1 MVQQQLQLDRDSDCQ
16 IKSESLNMADKREE
30 PEMTLVKVWGKG
42 QLTIPA
48 SIRKELNLKEETPL
62 TLVKV
67 GNVIL
72 MTPKVLQVDALA
84 KKARKEIKKAGLT
97 VDDIMADL
105 DSERDRYNKD
115 RYGT

>member
-1 MVQQQLQLDRDSDCQ
+1 
-16 IKSESLNMADKREE
+16 MA
-30 PEMTLVKVWGKG
+30 LVKVWGKG

-48 SIRKELNLKEETPL
+48 SIRKELNLTEETPL

-72 MTPKVLQVDALA
+72 MTPKVLQVDALV
-84 KKARKEIKKAGLT
+84 KKARKEMKKAGLT
-97 VDDIMADL
+97 IDDIMTDL
-105 DSERDRYNKD
+105 DRQRGRYNKD

>member
-1 MVQQQLQLDRDSDCQ
+1 
-16 IKSESLNMADKREE
+16 MAV
-30 PEMTLVKVWGKG
+30 VKIWGKG

-48 SIRKELNLKEETPL
+48 SIRKELNLMEETPL

-72 MTPKVLQVDALA
+72 MTPKLLQVDAVA
-84 KKARKEIKKAGLT
+84 KKAQKEMKKGRLT
-97 VDDIMADL
+97 VEDVLTDL
-105 DSERDRYNKD
+105 DRQRARYNKD

>member
-1 MVQQQLQLDRDSDCQ
+1 
-16 IKSESLNMADKREE
+16 MA
-30 PEMTLVKVWGKG
+30 LVRVWGRG

-48 SIRKELNLKEETPL
+48 SIRKELNLKEETLL

-97 VDDIMADL
+97 VNDIMADL
-105 DSERDRYNKD
+105 DRQRDRYNKD

>member
-1 MVQQQLQLDRDSDCQ
+1 
-16 IKSESLNMADKREE
+16 MA
-30 PEMTLVKVWGKG
+30 LVKVWGKG

-48 SIRKELNLKEETPL
+48 SIRRELNLKEETPL

-84 KKARKEIKKAGLT
+84 KKAQKNLKKTGLT
-97 VDDIMADL
+97 VDDVLADL
-105 DSERDRYNKD
+105 NLQRARYNKD

>member
-1 MVQQQLQLDRDSDCQ
+1 
-16 IKSESLNMADKREE
+16 MA
-30 PEMTLVKVWGKG
+30 LVKVWGKG

-72 MTPKVLQVDALA
+72 MTPKVLEIDALA
-84 KKARKEIKKAGLT
+84 KKARKEMKKSGLA
-97 VDDIMADL
+97 IEEILADL
-105 DSERDRYNKD
+105 DRERDRYNKE

>member
-1 MVQQQLQLDRDSDCQ
+1 
-16 IKSESLNMADKREE
+16 MA
-30 PEMTLVKVWGKG
+30 LVKVWGKG

-48 SIRKELNLKEETPL
+48 SIRKELNLTEETPL

-72 MTPKVLQVDALA
+72 MTPKILQADAVA
-84 KKARKEIKKAGLT
+84 KKAQKEMKKARLT
-97 VDDIMADL
+97 VDDILTDL
-105 DSERDRYNKD
+105 GRQRARYNKD

>member
-1 MVQQQLQLDRDSDCQ
+1 
-16 IKSESLNMADKREE
+16 MA
-30 PEMTLVKVWGKG
+30 LVKVRGKG
-42 QLTIPA
+42 HLTIPA

-84 KKARKEIKKAGLT
+84 KKARKEMKKAGLT
-97 VDDIMADL
+97 VDDILDDL
-105 DSERDRYNKD
+105 DLQRDRYNKD
-115 RYGT
+115 RYGA

>member
-1 MVQQQLQLDRDSDCQ
+1 
-16 IKSESLNMADKREE
+16 MA
-30 PEMTLVKVWGKG
+30 LVKVWGKG

-48 SIRKELNLKEETPL
+48 PIRKELNLKEETPL

-72 MTPKVLQVDALA
+72 MTPTVLQVDALA
-84 KKARKEIKKAGLT
+84 KRARKEMKKAGLT
-97 VDDIMADL
+97 VDDVIADL
-105 DSERDRYNKD
+105 DGQRGRYNKD

>member
-1 MVQQQLQLDRDSDCQ
+1 
-16 IKSESLNMADKREE
+16 MA
-30 PEMTLVKVWGKG
+30 LVKIWGKG

-48 SIRKELNLKEETPL
+48 SIRRELNLREETPV

-72 MTPKVLQVDALA
+72 MTPKVLQVDTASKTA
-84 KKARKEIKKAGLT
+84 KKEMKKAGLT
-97 VDDIMADL
+97 VEEIMADL
-105 DSERDRYNKD
+105 DRQRKRYNKE

>member
-1 MVQQQLQLDRDSDCQ
+1 M
-16 IKSESLNMADKREE
+16 
-30 PEMTLVKVWGKG
+30 PLVKVWGKG

-72 MTPKVLQVDALA
+72 MTPKILEIDALA

-97 VDDIMADL
+97 VEEILADL
-105 DSERDRYNKD
+105 DKQRARYTKE

>member
-1 MVQQQLQLDRDSDCQ
+1 
-16 IKSESLNMADKREE
+16 MA
-30 PEMTLVKVWGKG
+30 LVKVRGKG

-84 KKARKEIKKAGLT
+84 KKAKKEIAKSGLT
-97 VDDIMADL
+97 LDDIMADL
-105 DSERDRYNKD
+105 DEQRVRYNKG
-115 RYGT
+115 RYGA

>member
-1 MVQQQLQLDRDSDCQ
+1 M
-16 IKSESLNMADKREE
+16 SLA
-30 PEMTLVKVWGKG
+30 LVKVWGKG

-48 SIRKELNLKEETPL
+48 SIRKELNLTEETPL

-72 MTPKVLQVDALA
+72 MTPKVLQADAVA
-84 KKARKEIKKAGLT
+84 KKAHKELKKARLT
-97 VDDIMADL
+97 VDDILTDL
-105 DSERDRYNKD
+105 EGQRARYNKD

>member
-1 MVQQQLQLDRDSDCQ
+1 
-16 IKSESLNMADKREE
+16 MA
-30 PEMTLVKVWGKG
+30 LVKVWGKG

-48 SIRKELNLKEETPL
+48 SIRKELNLKEEMPL

-72 MTPKVLQVDALA
+72 MTPKVLEVDALA
-84 KKARKEIKKAGLT
+84 KTARREIKKAGLT

-105 DSERDRYNKD
+105 DSERARYNKD
-115 RYGT
+115 RYET

>member
-1 MVQQQLQLDRDSDCQ
+1 
-16 IKSESLNMADKREE
+16 MA
-30 PEMTLVKVWGKG
+30 LVKVWGKG

-48 SIRKELNLKEETPL
+48 SIRKELNLTEETPL

-72 MTPKVLQVDALA
+72 MTPKVLQVDALV
-84 KKARKEIKKAGLT
+84 KKARKEMKKAGLT
-97 VDDIMADL
+97 IDDIMTDL
-105 DSERDRYNKD
+105 DRQRARYNKD

>member
-1 MVQQQLQLDRDSDCQ
+1 
-16 IKSESLNMADKREE
+16 MAV
-30 PEMTLVKVWGKG
+30 VKMWGKG

-48 SIRKELNLKEETPL
+48 SIRKELKLMEETPL

-72 MTPKVLQVDALA
+72 LTPKFLQVDAVGKKA
-84 KKARKEIKKAGLT
+84 QKEMKKARLT
-97 VDDIMADL
+97 VEDILTDL
-105 DSERDRYNKD
+105 DRQRARYNKD

>member
-1 MVQQQLQLDRDSDCQ
+1 
-16 IKSESLNMADKREE
+16 MA
-30 PEMTLVKVWGKG
+30 LVRVWGRG

-84 KKARKEIKKAGLT
+84 KEARKEIKKAGLT
-97 VDDIMADL
+97 VNDIMADL
-105 DSERDRYNKD
+105 DRQRDRYNKD
-115 RYGT
+115 RHGT

>member
-1 MVQQQLQLDRDSDCQ
+1 
-16 IKSESLNMADKREE
+16 MA
-30 PEMTLVKVWGKG
+30 LVKVWGKG

-84 KKARKEIKKAGLT
+84 KKAKKEIAKSGLT
-97 VDDIMADL
+97 LDDIMADL
-105 DSERDRYNKD
+105 DEQRVRYNKG
-115 RYGT
+115 RYGA

>member
-1 MVQQQLQLDRDSDCQ
+1 
-16 IKSESLNMADKREE
+16 MA
-30 PEMTLVKVWGKG
+30 LVKVWGKG

-84 KKARKEIKKAGLT
+84 KKAKKEIAKSGLT
-97 VDDIMADL
+97 IDDIMADL
-105 DSERDRYNKD
+105 DEQRVRYNKG
-115 RYGT
+115 RYGA

>member
-1 MVQQQLQLDRDSDCQ
+1 
-16 IKSESLNMADKREE
+16 MA
-30 PEMTLVKVWGKG
+30 LVKVWGKG

-84 KKARKEIKKAGLT
+84 KKARKEMKKAGLK
-97 VDDIMADL
+97 VDDILDDL
-105 DSERDRYNKD
+105 DLQRDRYNKD
-115 RYGT
+115 RYGA

>member
-1 MVQQQLQLDRDSDCQ
+1 
-16 IKSESLNMADKREE
+16 
-30 PEMTLVKVWGKG
+30 MTLVKVWGKG

-48 SIRKELNLKEETPL
+48 SIRKELKLTEDTPL

-72 MTPKVLQVDALA
+72 MTPKLLQVDAVA
-84 KKARKEIKKAGLT
+84 KKAQKEIKKTRLKVEDVLT
-97 VDDIMADL
+97 DL
-105 DSERDRYNKD
+105 DHQRARYNKD

>member
-1 MVQQQLQLDRDSDCQ
+1 
-16 IKSESLNMADKREE
+16 
-30 PEMTLVKVWGKG
+30 MTLVKVWGKG

-48 SIRKELNLKEETPL
+48 SIRKELNLTEETPL

-72 MTPKVLQVDALA
+72 VTPKVLQVDALA
-84 KKARKEIKKAGLT
+84 NKARKEMKKASLT
-97 VDDIMADL
+97 VDDVMADL
-105 DSERDRYNKD
+105 DRQRRRYNKD

>member
-1 MVQQQLQLDRDSDCQ
+1 
-16 IKSESLNMADKREE
+16 MA
-30 PEMTLVKVWGKG
+30 LVKVWGKG

-48 SIRKELNLKEETPL
+48 SIRKELNLTEETPL

-84 KKARKEIKKAGLT
+84 KKARKEMKKASLT
-97 VDDIMADL
+97 VDDVMADL
-105 DSERDRYNKD
+105 DRQRMRYNKH

>member
-1 MVQQQLQLDRDSDCQ
+1 
-16 IKSESLNMADKREE
+16 MA
-30 PEMTLVKVWGKG
+30 LVKVWGKG

-72 MTPKVLQVDALA
+72 MTPKVLEIDALA
-84 KKARKEIKKAGLT
+84 KQARKEMKKAGLS
-97 VDDIMADL
+97 IEEILADL
-105 DSERDRYNKD
+105 DRERDRYNKE

>member
-1 MVQQQLQLDRDSDCQ
+1 
-16 IKSESLNMADKREE
+16 MA
-30 PEMTLVKVWGKG
+30 LVKVWGKG

-84 KKARKEIKKAGLT
+84 KKARKEMKKAGLT
-97 VDDIMADL
+97 VDDILDDL
-105 DSERDRYNKD
+105 DLQRDRYNKD
-115 RYGT
+115 RYGA

>member
-1 MVQQQLQLDRDSDCQ
+1 MVS
-16 IKSESLNMADKREE
+16 
-30 PEMTLVKVWGKG
+30 
-42 QLTIPA
+42 
-48 SIRKELNLKEETPL
+48 L

-84 KKARKEIKKAGLT
+84 KKARKEIQKAGLT

-105 DSERDRYNKD
+105 DSERERYNKN

>member
-1 MVQQQLQLDRDSDCQ
+1 MKSGQCQ
-16 IKSESLNMADKREE
+16 TEERSHAMA
-30 PEMTLVKVWGKG
+30 LVRVWGRG

-48 SIRKELNLKEETPL
+48 SIRKELNLTEETPL

-72 MTPKVLQVDALA
+72 MTPKVLQIDALV
-84 KKARKEIKKAGLT
+84 KKARKEMKKAGLT
-97 VDDIMADL
+97 IDDIMTDL
-105 DSERDRYNKD
+105 DRQRARYNKD

>member
-1 MVQQQLQLDRDSDCQ
+1 
-16 IKSESLNMADKREE
+16 MA
-30 PEMTLVKVWGKG
+30 LVKVWGKG

-48 SIRKELNLKEETPL
+48 SIRKELNLNEETPL

-72 MTPKVLQVDALA
+72 MTPKVLQVDALV
-84 KKARKEIKKAGLT
+84 KKARKEMKKAGLT
-97 VDDIMADL
+97 IDDIMTDL
-105 DSERDRYNKD
+105 DRQRARYNKD